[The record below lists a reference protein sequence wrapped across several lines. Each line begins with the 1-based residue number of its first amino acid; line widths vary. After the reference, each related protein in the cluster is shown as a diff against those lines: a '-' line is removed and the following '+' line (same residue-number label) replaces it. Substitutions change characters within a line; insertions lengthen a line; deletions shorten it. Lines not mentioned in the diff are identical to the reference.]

1 MFVLQGNL
9 QSVLGEDG
17 VGKDVLRLLE
27 QHVFGLVAGGEVA
40 EDEAVDLCVEGDL
53 GGLGGGAVEG
63 LLGEEGVL
71 VGEGG
76 FVVEAGDAADEVN
89 ELGTVSGIC
98 AISIRTDRVGGGG
111 ESVVG
116 DECAVSESPVHACLD
131 VVNLGDGDVVE
142 VNHIATNMTRC
153 RLLAEEES
161 AARDAMGEGEGGNN
175 DGSIFID
182 GLWNLGVD
190 FVKENLVRRIGT
202 KVIDLWLEDAL
213 EVLGAVDMEVLG
225 TPEKSEGGEHA
236 DEPKGMVA
244 MQMSEENGLEMG
256 EADVGTT

>member
-1 MFVLQGNL
+1 MVE
-9 QSVLGEDG
+9 VD
-17 VGKDVLRLLE
+17 
-27 QHVFGLVAGGEVA
+27 HVAADVAGRGF
-40 EDEAVDLCVEGDL
+40 
-53 GGLGGGAVEG
+53 
-63 LLGEEGVL
+63 LL
-71 VGEGG
+71 
-76 FVVEAGDAADEVN
+76 
-89 ELGTVSGIC
+89 
-98 AISIRTDRVGGGG
+98 
-111 ESVVG
+111 
-116 DECAVSESPVHACLD
+116 
-131 VVNLGDGDVVE
+131 
-142 VNHIATNMTRC
+142 
-153 RLLAEEES
+153 EEES

-213 EVLGAVDMEVLG
+213 EVLGTINMEVLG

-244 MQMSEENGLEMG
+244 MEVGEEDSLEMG

>member
-1 MFVLQGNL
+1 M
-9 QSVLGEDG
+9 
-17 VGKDVLRLLE
+17 
-27 QHVFGLVAGGEVA
+27 A

-76 FVVEAGDAADEVN
+76 FVVEAGDAADELD
-89 ELGTVSGIC
+89 ELGVVGGVG
-98 AISIRTDRVGGGG
+98 AVGVGADGVGGGG
-111 ESVVG
+111 QPFVRDKGAVG
-116 DECAVSESPVHACLD
+116 ESPVHACLD
-131 VVNLGDGDVVE
+131 VVNLGDGNMVE

-153 RLLAEEES
+153 RFLAEEES

-190 FVKENLVRRIGT
+190 FVKENLVRRIGA

-213 EVLGAVDMEVLG
+213 EVLGTVDVEVLG
-225 TPEKSEGGEHA
+225 ASEESEGGEHA